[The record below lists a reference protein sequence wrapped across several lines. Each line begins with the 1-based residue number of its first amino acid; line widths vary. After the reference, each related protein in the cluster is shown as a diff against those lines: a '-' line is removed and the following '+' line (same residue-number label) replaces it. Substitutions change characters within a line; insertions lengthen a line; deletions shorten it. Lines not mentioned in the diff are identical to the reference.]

1 MNLSVDPSRRTQPT
15 STQNKTTELQNA
27 LKTLETNIWAYE
39 DLPHHLKEHPSIVK
53 LLRAQG
59 PGTVLRL
66 ATPNLLKKF
75 PYIETEA
82 LKENFQ
88 NYSALSDDSS
98 LKKEIDRNL
107 NLLGFKPQKITAQI
121 FNYQTYQILV
131 QNRLLLSTGPKNLNK
146 PVTVILY
153 PKSDHNLAFQ
163 DKILDVFAKK
173 NHHFIY
179 FELDKK
185 TDLFNLIEGI
195 GSKYKIQNLI
205 IGGHGDDESLRL
217 GEEEEMITIK
227 DKAKIAALAPF
238 LKNTQVFLESCA
250 TAEGGKG
257 AENLTNVFQ
266 EACRECEVTGATKP
280 FGRSEYIFEG
290 NNLTGARFSKNGE
303 DFTYKAKK

>member
-1 MNLSVDPSRRTQPT
+1 MNLSVDPSKRP
-15 STQNKTTELQNA
+15 SEQNKTSELQNA
-27 LKTLETNIWAYE
+27 KNKLKTNIWAYE
-39 DLPHHLKEHPSIVK
+39 ELPPHLKEHPEIIRILK
-53 LLRAQG
+53 TRG

-66 ATPNLLKKF
+66 ATPNVLKKF
-75 PYIETEA
+75 PYIEKEA

-88 NYSALSDDSS
+88 NYSALPEDSP
-98 LKKEIDRNL
+98 LKKEIDKNL
-107 NLLGFKPQKITAQI
+107 SLLGFKPQKITARI
-121 FNYQTYQILV
+121 FNYETYQKLV

-153 PKSDHNLAFQ
+153 PKSDHNQAFH
-163 DKILDVFAKK
+163 DKILDVFAQK

-205 IGGHGDDESLRL
+205 IGGHGDSESLRL
-217 GEEEEMITIK
+217 GEEEEMLTIE
-227 DKAKIAALAPF
+227 DKPKIAALAPF
-238 LKNTQVFLESCA
+238 LKNTKVFLESCA
-250 TAEGGKG
+250 TASGGDE
-257 AENLTNVFQ
+257 ENLTNVFQ
-266 EACRECEVTGATKP
+266 KACSECEVTGATKP

-290 NNLTGARFSKNGE
+290 NTLTGARFSKDGE

>member
-1 MNLSVDPSRRTQPT
+1 MNLSVDPSRRPLSVSAQ
-15 STQNKTTELQNA
+15 SKTTDLQNA
-27 LKTLETNIWAYE
+27 LKTLKNNIWAYE
-39 DLPHHLKEHPSIVK
+39 NLPNHLKENPAVVNVLK
-53 LLRAQG
+53 TQG

-66 ATPNLLKKF
+66 ATPNVLKKF
-75 PYIETEA
+75 PYIEREA

-88 NYSALSDDSS
+88 NYSALTEDSP

-107 NLLGFKPQKITAQI
+107 SLLGFKPQKITAQI
-121 FNYQTYQILV
+121 FNFDTYQKLV
-131 QNRLLLSTGPKNLNK
+131 QNRLQLSTGPKNLSK

-153 PKSDHNLAFQ
+153 PKSDHNLAFH

-205 IGGHGDDESLRL
+205 IGGHGDYESLRL
-217 GEEEEMITIK
+217 GEEEEILTIK
-227 DKAKIAALAPF
+227 DKPKIAALAPF
-238 LKNTQVFLESCA
+238 LKNTKVFLESCA
-250 TAEGGKG
+250 TAEGGDE
-257 AENLTNVFQ
+257 ENLTNVFQ
-266 EACRECEVTGATKP
+266 KACSDCEVTGATKP
-280 FGRSEYIFEG
+280 FGKSEYIFEG
-290 NNLTGARFSKNGE
+290 NTLTGARFSKNGE